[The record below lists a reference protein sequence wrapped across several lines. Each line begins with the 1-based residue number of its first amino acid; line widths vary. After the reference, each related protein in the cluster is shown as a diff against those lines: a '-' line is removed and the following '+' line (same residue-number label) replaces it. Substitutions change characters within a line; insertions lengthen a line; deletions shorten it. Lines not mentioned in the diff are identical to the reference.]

1 MRATVMTTVKNIAIL
16 VQLSRPYDREVLAGI
31 AQFVQSRPNW
41 RVYIE
46 EEPGDKVP
54 SFAQWS
60 GDGMIIDLDDSRIAK
75 LVNQFDG
82 PIVGIG
88 TPPLVMRK
96 RLGISTV
103 RTDDEMIA
111 HWAADHL
118 IGRGLQEFAYCGM
131 RTRGLD
137 RWAELRRD
145 AFEHRIRAQGYRCAV
160 FSGRLYS
167 PRRWNQMLDQLA
179 GWIERLP
186 KPVGLMACNDVRG
199 RHVFEACRK
208 LELRIPEDVVVVG
221 VDNDELMCELT
232 VPPLSSI
239 AQDAERIGYE
249 AARLLGKHLSK
260 RGQRATHIV
269 VPPKCVVTRGS
280 TDLVAIEDDIV
291 ANAVRYIRE
300 RATEVIGVP
309 DVVRHVGVSRSTLEN
324 RFRERLSRTVHGEIL
339 RERIGRARR
348 MMATTDLPQHTIA
361 KRAGFSSVH
370 YMSAVFRREF
380 GQTPGNMRRLHK
392 S

>member
-1 MRATVMTTVKNIAIL
+1 MATVKNIAIL
-16 VQLSRPYDREVLAGI
+16 VQLSRPYDRQVLAGI

-41 RVYIE
+41 RLYVE
-46 EEPGDKVP
+46 EEPGDRVP
-54 SFAQWS
+54 SLAEWS
-60 GDGMIIDLDDSRIAK
+60 GDGMIIDLDDSRIAT
-75 LVNQFDG
+75 LVTQFDG

-88 TPPLVMRK
+88 TPPLGVRK

-118 IGRGLQEFAYCGM
+118 IGRGLWEFAYCGM

-137 RWAELRRD
+137 LWAELRRD
-145 AFEHRIRAQGYRCAV
+145 AFKQRIYEQGYKCAV

-167 PRRWNQMLDQLA
+167 PRRWNQMLGQLA
-179 GWIERLP
+179 GWIGRLP

-199 RHVFEACRK
+199 RHVLEACRK
-208 LELRIPEDVVVVG
+208 LELRVPEDVAVIG

-232 VPPLSSI
+232 MPSLSSI

-249 AARLLGKHLSK
+249 AARLLGKCLSR
-260 RGQRATHIV
+260 RGRRATHIV
-269 VPPKCVVTRGS
+269 VPPKCLVTRGT
-280 TDLVAIEDDIV
+280 TDLVAVEDDIV

-300 RATEVIGVP
+300 RATDRMGVP

-324 RFRERLSRTVHGEIL
+324 RFRELLGRTVHGEIL
-339 RERIGRARR
+339 RERIERARR
-348 MMATTDLPQHTIA
+348 MLATSDLPQHTVA
-361 KRAGFSSVH
+361 EQAGFSSVH

-380 GQTPGNMRRLHK
+380 GQTPGDMRRLHE